1 MEKTKKSTVVGFHVT
16 REPRSFAYPFV
27 SSPYDRCSAETANF
41 LFLLV
46 LSCHSP
52 IIIHALVELKPQARL
67 KQERAAVG
75 CYFFPEAENITT
87 VPLTLVLTFSKCS
100 ESICVKPSSE
110 SFVFEKMPF

>member
-52 IIIHALVELKPQARL
+52 IIIHALVELKPQARRM
-67 KQERAAVG
+67 QERAAVG
-75 CYFFPEAENITT
+75 
-87 VPLTLVLTFSKCS
+87 LTLIETFWNFFCGKNGAKRCKRGKKGAKKGQKKSGLS
-100 ESICVKPSSE
+100 
-110 SFVFEKMPF
+110 

>member
-52 IIIHALVELKPQARL
+52 IIIHALVELKPQARRM
-67 KQERAAVG
+67 QERAAVG
-75 CYFFPEAENITT
+75 W
-87 VPLTLVLTFSKCS
+87 
-100 ESICVKPSSE
+100 
-110 SFVFEKMPF
+110 